1 MPTGRS
7 CRNPVFRELTDRMA
21 AMNFAVSLRLGRLL
35 LGTTLCC
42 LTRGAIYAQSASPN
56 SATAPAAAAPGVI
69 LVDLIGN
76 GTRNDHYWQYEV
88 RPSSGLVRLVKDE
101 QFKPGSQT
109 DLPHIFQEPAGA
121 IQGCEHKPSA
131 PSPDGQLTAR
141 CTGRSFHD
149 EEISIADSGSPH
161 ESRRW
166 GRKDRSIE
174 GFAWAPDGRSVAIL
188 SQSEHYGKDPVGVL
202 AGLSGHPIP
211 HSSVFL
217 DVIDIRA
224 GRVSEYLIR
233 ANVLYAR
240 SRILKW

>member
-1 MPTGRS
+1 
-7 CRNPVFRELTDRMA
+7 
-21 AMNFAVSLRLGRLL
+21 MNFALSLRLGRLL

-69 LVDLIGN
+69 LLDLIGN

-161 ESRRW
+161 ELRRW

-174 GFAWAPDGRSVAIL
+174 GFRWSI
-188 SQSEHYGKDPVGVL
+188 
-202 AGLSGHPIP
+202 SGDLEP
-211 HSSVFL
+211 
-217 DVIDIRA
+217 IRA
-224 GRVSEYLIR
+224 L
-233 ANVLYAR
+233 R
-240 SRILKW
+240 SSRSLSWALWTPNST

>member
-1 MPTGRS
+1 
-7 CRNPVFRELTDRMA
+7 
-21 AMNFAVSLRLGRLL
+21 MNFAVSLRLGRLL

-42 LTRGAIYAQSASPN
+42 LPRGAIYAQSASSN
-56 SATAPAAAAPGVI
+56 SATAPPAAAPGVI

-88 RPSSGLVRLVKDE
+88 RPSGLVRLVKDE
-101 QFKPGSQT
+101 QFKPGSRLT
-109 DLPHIFQEPAGA
+109 CRISFRNLQEQ
-121 IQGCEHKPSA
+121 IQGCETTPSA
-131 PSPDGQLTAR
+131 PSPDGRLTAR

-149 EEISIADSGSPH
+149 EEISIAESGSPH
-161 ESRRW
+161 EVRRW

-188 SQSEHYGKDPVGVL
+188 SQSEHYGKDPLGVL

-217 DVIDIRA
+217 DVIDIRT
-224 GRVSEYLIR
+224 GRISEYLIR

>member
-1 MPTGRS
+1 M
-7 CRNPVFRELTDRMA
+7 V
-21 AMNFAVSLRLGRLL
+21 AMNFAVSLRLGPLL

-42 LTRGAIYAQSASPN
+42 LPRGAIYAQSASSN
-56 SATAPAAAAPGVI
+56 SATAPAVAAPGVI
-69 LVDLIGN
+69 LVDLTGN

-101 QFKPGSQT
+101 QFKLGSQT

-121 IQGCEHKPSA
+121 IQGCETSLSA
-131 PSPDGQLTAR
+131 PSPDGRFTAR

-149 EEISIADSGSPH
+149 EEISIAESGSPL
-161 ESRRW
+161 EVRRW
-166 GRKDRSIE
+166 GRKDRSIQ

-188 SQSEHYGKDPVGVL
+188 SESEHYGKDPLGVL

-217 DVIDIRA
+217 DVIDIRT
-224 GRVSEYLIR
+224 GRISEYLIR
-233 ANVLYAR
+233 ANVIYAQ